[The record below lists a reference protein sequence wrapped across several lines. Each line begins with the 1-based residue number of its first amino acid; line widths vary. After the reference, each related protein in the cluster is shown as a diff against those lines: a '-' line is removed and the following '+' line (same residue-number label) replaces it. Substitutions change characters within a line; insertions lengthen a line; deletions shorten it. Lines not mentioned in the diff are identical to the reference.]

1 MAPPRF
7 RTRLFVTLFLFA
19 VVPSA
24 VLTLVWATTLSTA
37 LPLLSGSAAWDRIAA
52 TGERAFA
59 ASRGESLTPG
69 ARAALTA
76 HEQEL
81 AVSVTQ
87 ARRYRYLAV
96 RAVPIVV
103 AVAAGALA
111 VLAVVASRV
120 AGHLARQLS
129 RPLDELVGWTDRIAR
144 ALPLPAG
151 PPTRGAPEF
160 AVLRHRMRAMAADLD
175 TGRARALEAERL
187 RAFRE
192 TARQVAHELKN
203 PLTPIRLAVARL
215 QRDPPPALRDTVEV
229 LATESARLEDM
240 ARSFSQFGR
249 LPEGPAADVDLGE
262 MARYVAKAT
271 IPPQIPISVEV
282 DAATPLIR
290 GHYDALARAL
300 TNVLLNAVDACAAGG
315 SITLRVGPTAS
326 LPTPNGDGG
335 SMPTVGIVVRDT
347 GAGIEARHL
356 PHIWEP
362 YVTHK
367 PGGTG
372 LGMAIARQ
380 TIEAHQGTAEVRSVP
395 GEGTEVRFTLPVSTD
410 PPTLAPEDARPGR

>member
-1 MAPPRF
+1 
-7 RTRLFVTLFLFA
+7 
-19 VVPSA
+19 
-24 VLTLVWATTLSTA
+24 
-37 LPLLSGSAAWDRIAA
+37 
-52 TGERAFA
+52 
-59 ASRGESLTPG
+59 
-69 ARAALTA
+69 
-76 HEQEL
+76 
-81 AVSVTQ
+81 
-87 ARRYRYLAV
+87 
-96 RAVPIVV
+96 
-103 AVAAGALA
+103 
-111 VLAVVASRV
+111 
-120 AGHLARQLS
+120 
-129 RPLDELVGWTDRIAR
+129 
-144 ALPLPAG
+144 
-151 PPTRGAPEF
+151 
-160 AVLRHRMRAMAADLD
+160 MAADLD

-262 MARYVAKAT
+262 LARYVAKAT
-271 IPPQIPISVEV
+271 IPPQIPMSVEV
-282 DAATPLIR
+282 DVATPLIR

-315 SITLRVGPTAS
+315 TIALRVGPAAS
-326 LPTPNGDGG
+326 TPTPNGDAG
-335 SMPTVGIVVRDT
+335 SMSAVGIVVRDT
-347 GAGIEARHL
+347 GTGIEARHL
-356 PHIWEP
+356 PNIWEP

-380 TIEAHQGTAEVRSVP
+380 TIEAHHGTAEVWSAP

-410 PPTLAPEDARPGR
+410 TPDGARSGR